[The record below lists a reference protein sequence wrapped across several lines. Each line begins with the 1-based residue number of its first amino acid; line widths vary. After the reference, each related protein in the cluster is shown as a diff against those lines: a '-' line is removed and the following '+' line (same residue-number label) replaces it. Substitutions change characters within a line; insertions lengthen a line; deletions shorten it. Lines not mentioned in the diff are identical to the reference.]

1 MTDINKKLCQH
12 LGICWHEYPLTGRCA
27 CIKCGYSGS
36 DVNPDFTRD
45 PLALLRLMEKRED
58 GNLFFANLMYGVD
71 NVEEIDD
78 DGLIDREYLVNQTGK
93 FANAV
98 LEWFKGRRGE

>member
-45 PLALLRLMEKRED
+45 PLALLREMMKRED
-58 GNLFFANLMYGVD
+58 WNAFKTAVVHSL
-71 NVEEIDD
+71 DD
-78 DGLIDREYLVNQTGK
+78 FLSLITDTSGALAK
-93 FANAV
+93 AAA
-98 LEWFKGRRGE
+98 EWFRGRENE